1 MRLVAALL
9 LFLLAPLVLVIPPAR
24 ADSTDPGPVTIQT
37 QYVAPGTPYVVPE
50 VGEVRYYLFDEYKL
64 ILKVDNDLYLAN
76 QEILSLE
83 KTNLYLNELVTTE
96 KDRADTFKGE
106 RDVFKKRSERLD
118 KNWKKCED
126 ELTAFDWQSFL
137 IGAGSGAATTLLII
151 LGIVLGT

>member
-9 LFLLAPLVLVIPPAR
+9 LFVLAPLVLVTPPAR

-37 QYVAPGTPYVVPE
+37 HYVAPGTPYVVPE

-64 ILKVDNDLYLAN
+64 ILKVDNDLFLAN
-76 QEILSLE
+76 QEIKSLE
-83 KTNLYLNELVTTE
+83 NTNLLLEDLVKTE
-96 KDRADTFKGE
+96 RGRADTFKGE
-106 RDVFKKRSERLD
+106 RDIFKVRADRLD

-137 IGAGSGAATTLLII
+137 IGVGAGTGITLLTI